1 MLRHK
6 ARESIV
12 QNTTVV
18 WTFVSVLPCASHCQ
32 LVTIFVR
39 DKMKWNGCTLK
50 KIYIFFSISW
60 YKHCSSHMKLK
71 ESGASRDQIS
81 LEDCW
86 HCKEVMCTPWPQHQ
100 PKCLFCFLGQFS
112 WALARQGSSGSILL
126 PLQTPE
132 IHLMDSQCPYSHDTS
147 SIPGGEVVT
156 QLMASQFFL
165 FPCSSSL
172 LCCLCSWS
180 CVYMVT
186 NLVALSQL
194 NKSLSVY
201 RVPHSTHARQE
212 FTMMCLRRKYIQM
225 FMRHH
230 PICGLFWDKGLLMSS
245 YFI

>member
-1 MLRHK
+1 M
-6 ARESIV
+6 
-12 QNTTVV
+12 VV
-18 WTFVSVLPCASHCQ
+18 LF
-32 LVTIFVR
+32 
-39 DKMKWNGCTLK
+39 K
-50 KIYIFFSISW
+50 KYINIFSISW

-71 ESGASRDQIS
+71 ESGASRDQIFFRR
-81 LEDCW
+81 LLTLQGGDV
-86 HCKEVMCTPWPQHQ
+86 HCLTSASAEMLV
-100 PKCLFCFLGQFS
+100 LFLGQFS
-112 WALARQGSSGSILL
+112 WALARQGSSGSIVL

-132 IHLMDSQCPYSHDTS
+132 IHLMDSQCLYSHDTS
-147 SIPGGEVVT
+147 SIPGGEVVS

-201 RVPHSTHARQE
+201 RVPHSTHAWQE

>member
-1 MLRHK
+1 MPIQLCFSEAGVIGFYR
-6 ARESIV
+6 AA
-12 QNTTVV
+12 T
-18 WTFVSVLPCASHCQ
+18 SH
-32 LVTIFVR
+32 
-39 DKMKWNGCTLK
+39 
-50 KIYIFFSISW
+50 
-60 YKHCSSHMKLK
+60 
-71 ESGASRDQIS
+71 SRDPP
-81 LEDCW
+81 
-86 HCKEVMCTPWPQHQ
+86 H
-100 PKCLFCFLGQFS
+100 GQS
-112 WALARQGSSGSILL
+112 MSIF
-126 PLQTPE
+126 PRHFKSPE
-132 IHLMDSQCPYSHDTS
+132 
-147 SIPGGEVVT
+147 GEVVA

-230 PICGLFWDKGLLMSS
+230 PICGLF
-245 YFI
+245 